1 MRASERVADKP
12 GQTQSFYRWEDAQG
26 RVHIVSS
33 LDDVPA
39 AERAKLARVDL
50 KSDEAVSRYPSAS
63 PGFALPKLDWPSVAI
78 GFGAALLV
86 AMVFRFVPNGWRWL
100 GRLALFGGVGLV
112 LTGAY
117 LGAVR
122 RSAGLEGGAFAAPSA
137 LIQDAKTAV
146 EQMNQRQKQ
155 QEEEL
160 RKIQAEGH

>member
-1 MRASERVADKP
+1 VADKP
-12 GQTQSFYRWEDAQG
+12 GQTQSFYRWQDAQG

-33 LDDVPA
+33 LDEVPL
-39 AERAKLARVDL
+39 AERAKLGRVDL
-50 KSDEAVSRYPSAS
+50 NGADAVSHYPSDT
-63 PGFALPKLDWPSVAI
+63 PGTALPKIDWPSAAI

-100 GRLALFGGVGLV
+100 GRLALVGGIGLL

-117 LGAVR
+117 LAAVR
-122 RSAGLEGGAFAAPSA
+122 RSAGFEGGALASPSA

-155 QEEEL
+155 QDEEL

>member
-1 MRASERVADKP
+1 
-12 GQTQSFYRWEDAQG
+12 
-26 RVHIVSS
+26 VHIVSS
-33 LDDVPA
+33 LDEVPA
-39 AERAKLARVDL
+39 AERANVERVDL
-50 KSDEAVSRYPSAS
+50 NSAEAVSRYPAAT
-63 PGFALPKLDWPSVAI
+63 PGFSLPSIDWSSFAL

-86 AMVFRFVPNGWRWL
+86 AMVFRLLPGGGRWL
-100 GRLALFGGVGLV
+100 WKLALVAGIALV

-122 RSAGLEGGAFAAPSA
+122 RAAGVDGAVLAAPSA

-160 RKIQAEGH
+160 RKLQSEGR

>member
-1 MRASERVADKP
+1 MADKP
-12 GQTQSFYRWEDAQG
+12 GQTQAFYRFEDAQG

-33 LDDVPA
+33 LDDVPVT
-39 AERAKLARVDL
+39 ERAKVRRVDL
-50 KSDEAVSRYPSAS
+50 NSADAVSRYPAAT
-63 PGFALPKLDWPSVAI
+63 PGFSMPSVDGPSFAL

-86 AMVFRFVPNGWRWL
+86 GMLLRIVPGGGRWL
-100 GRLALFGGVGLV
+100 WKLALIAGIVLV

-122 RSAGLEGGAFAAPSA
+122 RAAGIDGGALAAPSA

-146 EQMNQRQKQ
+146 EHMNQRQKQ

-160 RKIQAEGH
+160 RKLQAEGR